1 MRGLAE
7 DFYGFYL
14 ASAANKVLQLKGE
27 LRIELSIG
35 KHRRLVPR
43 LRACRP
49 GGLGLMSGPATTN
62 EKPVLYLE
70 LRRKGEPV
78 NPLPW
83 LASGDRK
90 VSG

>member
-14 ASAANKVLQLKGE
+14 ASAADKVLQLKGE

-49 GGLGLMSGPATTN
+49 GGLGLMSGPGLFCLLG
-62 EKPVLYLE
+62 VLGLV
-70 LRRKGEPV
+70 LA
-78 NPLPW
+78 W
-83 LASGDRK
+83 LGGSLDLGPGSKR
-90 VSG
+90 SLNL

>member
-1 MRGLAE
+1 MASPSIRVREEVLSNLA
-7 DFYGFYL
+7 
-14 ASAANKVLQLKGE
+14 GE
-27 LRIELSIG
+27 P
-35 KHRRLVPR
+35 V
-43 LRACRP
+43 
-49 GGLGLMSGPATTN
+49 GLMGNSPG

-70 LRRKGEPV
+70 LRRKGETV